1 MGDGRLR
8 LPSLRIGT
16 PLNET
21 SSKPK
26 SNVQRALHELRDM
39 IFTGQ
44 LAAGSNHL
52 ESELAAMLDMSRT
65 PVREAV
71 LMLEGQGLLELK
83 PRKGVRILPVSPEDM
98 REIYDVLTEL
108 ESLAAEQAAQ
118 KGYAP
123 HDLEDL
129 ARAIEDMEVAV
140 MAEDLERWAAA
151 DDRFHAELVRLGRNR
166 RIEMIVSMMRDQ
178 VRRARTTTLFM
189 RPMPLKSNEAH
200 RRVYQAIEQGDADM
214 ARAAHRA
221 HRQQAREML
230 VDLLERHRLR
240 AL

>member
-1 MGDGRLR
+1 M
-8 LPSLRIGT
+8 
-16 PLNET
+16 NET
-21 SSKPK
+21 QTKPQ
-26 SNVQRALHELRDM
+26 SNAQRALQELREM
-39 IFTGQ
+39 IFSGQ

-52 ESELAAMLDMSRT
+52 ESELATLLDMSRT

-71 LMLEGQGLLELK
+71 LTLESQGLLELK
-83 PRKGVRILPVSPEDM
+83 PRKGVRILPVSPDDM

-108 ESLAAEQAAQ
+108 ESLAAEQAAR
-118 KGYAP
+118 KSYEPVA
-123 HDLEDL
+123 LEDL

-140 MAEDLERWAAA
+140 AAGDLERGAEA
-151 DDRFHAELVRLGRNR
+151 DDRFHTELVRLGQNR

-178 VRRARTTTLFM
+178 VRRARATTLFM

-200 RRVYQAIEQGDADM
+200 RRVYQAIEQGDADI

-230 VDLLERHRLR
+230 VELLERHRLR

>member
-1 MGDGRLR
+1 MNDTPPKP
-8 LPSLRIGT
+8 PS
-16 PLNET
+16 NA
-21 SSKPK
+21 
-26 SNVQRALHELRDM
+26 QRALHDLRDM
-39 IFTGQ
+39 IFSGQ

-52 ESELAAMLDMSRT
+52 ESELATLLGMSRT

-83 PRKGVRILPVSPEDM
+83 PRKGVRILPVSPDDM

-118 KGYAP
+118 RGYVAA
-123 HDLEDL
+123 DL
-129 ARAIEDMEVAV
+129 ADLGCAIEDMEVAV
-140 MAEDLERWAAA
+140 TAEDLESWAAA
-151 DDRFHAELVRLGRNR
+151 DDRFHTELVRLGRNK
-166 RIEMIVSMMRDQ
+166 RIEMIVSMMQDQ
-178 VRRARTTTLFM
+178 VRRARITTLFM

-221 HRQQAREML
+221 HRQQSREML

>member
-1 MGDGRLR
+1 MND
-8 LPSLRIGT
+8 T
-16 PLNET
+16 T
-21 SSKPK
+21 SKPP
-26 SNVQRALHELRDM
+26 SNAQRALHELRDM
-39 IFTGQ
+39 IFSGQ

-52 ESELAAMLDMSRT
+52 ESELATLLGMSRT

-83 PRKGVRILPVSPEDM
+83 PRKGVRILPVSPDDM

-118 KGYAP
+118 KSYVAK
-123 HDLEDL
+123 DLEAL
-129 ARAIEDMEVAV
+129 GRAIEDMEVAV
-140 MAEDLERWAAA
+140 MAEDLDNWAAA
-151 DDRFHAELVRLGRNR
+151 DDRFHTELVRLGRNK
-166 RIEMIVSMMRDQ
+166 RIEMIVSMMQDQ
-178 VRRARTTTLFM
+178 VRRARALTLFM

-221 HRQQAREML
+221 HRQQSREML

-240 AL
+240 AI

>member
-1 MGDGRLR
+1 
-8 LPSLRIGT
+8 
-16 PLNET
+16 
-21 SSKPK
+21 
-26 SNVQRALHELRDM
+26 
-39 IFTGQ
+39 
-44 LAAGSNHL
+44 
-52 ESELAAMLDMSRT
+52 MSRT

-71 LMLEGQGLLELK
+71 LVLEGQGLLELK
-83 PRKGVRILPVSPEDM
+83 PRKGVRILPVSPDDM

-108 ESLAAEQAAQ
+108 ESLAAEQAARH
-118 KGYAP
+118 GYAAA
-123 HDLEDL
+123 DLSDL
-129 ARAIEDMEVAV
+129 DRAIEDMEVAV
-140 MAEDLERWAAA
+140 AAEDLERWAEA
-151 DDRFHAELVRLGRNR
+151 DDRFHMELVRLGRNR

-178 VRRARTTTLFM
+178 VRRARATTLFM

-230 VDLLERHRLR
+230 VELLERHRLR

>member
-1 MGDGRLR
+1 MKEKNL
-8 LPSLRIGT
+8 
-16 PLNET
+16 
-21 SSKPK
+21 KPQ
-26 SNVQRALHELRDM
+26 SNAQRALHDLREM
-39 IFTGQ
+39 IFSGH

-52 ESELAAMLDMSRT
+52 ESELATLLEMSRT

-83 PRKGVRILPVSPEDM
+83 PRKGVRILPVSPDDM

-118 KGYAP
+118 QGYGP
-123 HDLEDL
+123 SDLADL
-129 ARAIEDMEVAV
+129 ARAIEDMDVAV
-140 MAEDLERWAAA
+140 RAEDREKWALA
-151 DDRFHAELVRLGRNR
+151 DDRFHSELVRLGRNR

-178 VRRARTTTLFM
+178 VRRARATTLFM
-189 RPMPLKSNEAH
+189 RPVPLKSNEAH
-200 RRVYQAIEQGDADM
+200 RRVYQAIEQGDADI

-240 AL
+240 AI

>member
-1 MGDGRLR
+1 M
-8 LPSLRIGT
+8 PS
-16 PLNET
+16 NET
-21 SSKPK
+21 TLKPL
-26 SNVQRALHELRDM
+26 SNAQRALQELREM
-39 IFTGQ
+39 IFSGQ

-52 ESELAAMLDMSRT
+52 ESELAALLDMSRT

-83 PRKGVRILPVSPEDM
+83 PRKGVRILPVSPDDM

-118 KGYAP
+118 RNYDAN
-123 HDLEDL
+123 DL
-129 ARAIEDMEVAV
+129 ADLGQAIEDMERALA
-140 MAEDLERWAAA
+140 AEDLEGWALA
-151 DDRFHAELVRLGRNR
+151 DDRFHAELVRLGQNR

-178 VRRARTTTLFM
+178 VRRARATTLFM
-189 RPMPLKSNEAH
+189 RPLPLKSNEAH
-200 RRVYQAIEQGDADM
+200 RRVYQAIEQGDADI

-221 HRQQAREML
+221 HRQQSREML

>member
-1 MGDGRLR
+1 MTDPNTKS
-8 LPSLRIGT
+8 PS
-16 PLNET
+16 NA
-21 SSKPK
+21 
-26 SNVQRALHELRDM
+26 QRALQALREM
-39 IFTGQ
+39 IFSGQ

-52 ESELAAMLDMSRT
+52 ESELAELLNMSRT

-71 LMLEGQGLLELK
+71 LMLEGQGLLELR
-83 PRKGVRILPVSPEDM
+83 PRKGVRILPVSPDDM

-118 KGYAP
+118 KGYGISELA
-123 HDLEDL
+123 EL

-140 MAEDLERWAAA
+140 ASEDLEKWAEA
-151 DDRFHAELVRLGRNR
+151 DDRFHTELVRLGRNR
-166 RIEMIVSMMRDQ
+166 RIENIVMMMRDQ
-178 VRRARTTTLFM
+178 VRRARITTLFM

-200 RRVYQAIEQGDADM
+200 RRVYQAIEQGDANI

>member
-1 MGDGRLR
+1 M
-8 LPSLRIGT
+8 T
-16 PLNET
+16 KT
-21 SSKPK
+21 Q
-26 SNVQRALHELRDM
+26 SNGQRALQALREM
-39 IFTGQ
+39 IFSGH

-52 ESELAAMLDMSRT
+52 ESELAELLEMSRT

-71 LMLEGQGLLELK
+71 LTLEAQGLLELR

-118 KGYAP
+118 QGYRAAQ
-123 HDLEDL
+123 LAKL

-140 MAEDLERWAAA
+140 AAEDLERWAES
-151 DDRFHAELVRLGRNR
+151 DDRFHTELVRLGRNS
-166 RIEMIVSMMRDQ
+166 RIESIVMMMRDQ
-178 VRRARTTTLFM
+178 VRRARATTLFM

-200 RRVYQAIEQGDADM
+200 RRVYQAIEQGDAII

-230 VDLLERHRLR
+230 VELLERHRLR

>member
-1 MGDGRLR
+1 M
-8 LPSLRIGT
+8 

-21 SSKPK
+21 QTKPQ
-26 SNVQRALHELRDM
+26 SNAQRALQELREM
-39 IFTGQ
+39 IFSGQ

-52 ESELAAMLDMSRT
+52 ESELATLLEMSRT

-71 LMLEGQGLLELK
+71 LTLESQGLLELK
-83 PRKGVRILPVSPEDM
+83 PRKGVRILPVSPDDM

-108 ESLAAEQAAQ
+108 ESLAAEQAAR
-118 KGYAP
+118 KSYEPA
-123 HDLEDL
+123 DLEDL

-140 MAEDLERWAAA
+140 AAGDLERWAEA
-151 DDRFHAELVRLGRNR
+151 DDRFHTELVRLGQNR

-178 VRRARTTTLFM
+178 VRRARATTLFM

-200 RRVYQAIEQGDADM
+200 RRVYQAIEQGDADI